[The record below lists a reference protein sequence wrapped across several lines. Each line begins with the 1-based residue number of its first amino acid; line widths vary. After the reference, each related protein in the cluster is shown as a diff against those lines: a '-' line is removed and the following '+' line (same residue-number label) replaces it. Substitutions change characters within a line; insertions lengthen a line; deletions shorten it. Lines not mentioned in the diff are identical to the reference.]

1 MLKALHVKYTFL
13 ISDPSQLWK
22 LSVDGIL
29 KNKDELRAGVNSWQ
43 PDGNWTFTDATEKNW
58 QNETLIH
65 IKNNVTNM
73 ILTGFI
79 YKAYPNETFVEGK
92 HSQLWKR
99 GQPDKEG
106 YYTLQN
112 FESKKLM
119 TAEAGQE
126 YKNNLI
132 QLQGKCML

>member
-1 MLKALHVKYTFL
+1 MFENGT
-13 ISDPSQLWK
+13 
-22 LSVDGIL
+22 L
-29 KNKDELRAGVNSWQ
+29 KNRGNTWQ
-43 PDGNWTFTDATEKNW
+43 PDGNWIFTNATEKNW

-99 GQPDKEG
+99 GQPDNEG

-112 FESKKLM
+112 SESQKFM
-119 TAEAGQE
+119 TAAWTADTYSLE
-126 YKNNLI
+126 LR
-132 QLQGKCML
+132 GKCIITFSPKKIRPLSLVHLDWISYE